1 MRTYH
6 KSPIEYRRDVPLSC
20 VQMAE
25 RRTEPMIAWYGH
37 YVREISLQTLVASAY
52 LQGVEDMHTY
62 YEKNTQKPTMG
73 AQNAIPLA
81 LGAGDMGVGG
91 I

>member
-1 MRTYH
+1 
-6 KSPIEYRRDVPLSC
+6 
-20 VQMAE
+20 MAE

-52 LQGVEDMHTY
+52 LQGVEDCFGY
-62 YEKNTQKPTMG
+62 REKATANSKPSLFENPHGM
-73 AQNAIPLA
+73 PLA
-81 LGAGDMGVGG
+81 LECGPLGSAG